1 MTCIHSSPLVPP
13 VPAGGRDTVAMFP
26 EKKKRKHFGHSVPV
40 IRRHRNAGDAHAAG
54 AEHQRS
60 PKERQTSENRGTGF
74 PEKSRSGCKRKI
86 RSRSIGINFS
96 IAIMIAMKIFKA
108 RYAENISI
116 KVCLKNFKQGP
127 VAKSSAPV
135 HLFRGITHDGWLHG
149 CTSFQARSARKILLG
164 VC

>member
-1 MTCIHSSPLVPP
+1 MKPPSCATSPPMGDGAQFRCFL
-13 VPAGGRDTVAMFP
+13 
-26 EKKKRKHFGHSVPV
+26 KRKSTTLFGKSTLVK
-40 IRRHRNAGDAHAAG
+40 RRHRNAGDAHAAG